1 MTLEEFKNH
10 VLPTKNKLFRFALN
24 YLKNKEEA
32 EDVVQDV
39 LIKIWNKN
47 EQIEFYKNIEAWCM
61 TLTRNLS
68 LDRLKS
74 KHNNLNSIEDTYDL
88 QVAEVSPY
96 EKTALEDAVESA
108 KGFINQL
115 PEKQKNVIHF
125 RDIEGLSY
133 KEIAD
138 IMKIDMNQVKVNL
151 FRARKT
157 VKEKLLSI
165 DNYGTW

>member
-10 VLPTKNKLFRFALN
+10 VLPAKNKLFRFALN
-24 YLKNKEEA
+24 YLKNTEEA

-39 LIKIWNKN
+39 LIKIWDKN

-61 TLTRNLS
+61 TMTRNLS

-74 KHNNLNSIEDTYDL
+74 KHNHLNSIEDTYDL
-88 QVAEVSPY
+88 HVDEVSPY
-96 EKTALEDAVESA
+96 EKTELEDAVGSV

-165 DNYGTW
+165 DNYGT

>member
-10 VLPTKNKLFRFALN
+10 VLPAKNKLFRFALN

-61 TLTRNLS
+61 TMTRNLS

-74 KHNNLNSIEDTYDL
+74 KHNHLNSIEDTYDL
-88 QVAEVSPY
+88 HVDEASPY
-96 EKTALEDAVESA
+96 EKTELEDAVGSV
-108 KGFINQL
+108 KGFISQL

-133 KEIAD
+133 KEISE

-165 DNYGTW
+165 DNYGT